1 MARVLTLMLWLLMM
15 KGCGG
20 SGGDGAAAPTA
31 AVNTMVAYGA
41 EPLQYGQLRVPAG
54 VGPFPLVV
62 VIHGGC
68 WLQSV
73 ASLDYISPLA
83 EALTEAGWAS
93 YNIEYRST
101 DSSGGGWPGTFADIA
116 AAMDLTP
123 MLAAAY
129 NLDLSRL
136 AVVGHSAGGQLALWA
151 ASRNQLPEQSVL
163 YRPQAVLPATAVG
176 LAAITD
182 LASYPQQNPSCGRP
196 IAALV
201 GQRPATP
208 ERLTETSPLAMVPAA
223 AAVTLILGD
232 RDAIVPPAQAES
244 YQRLSPQT
252 RLVTVSGDH
261 FTLTN
266 PQDAAFTALL
276 AALDGQP

>member
-1 MARVLTLMLWLLMM
+1 MARVLMVMAWLLMM
-15 KGCGG
+15 NGCGG

-31 AVNTMVAYGA
+31 AVNRMVAYGD

-62 VIHGGC
+62 LIHGGC

-73 ASLDYISPLA
+73 ATLDYISPLA

-101 DSSGGGWPGTFADIA
+101 DSSGGGWPGTFEDIA
-116 AAMDLTP
+116 AAIDFTP

-129 NLDLSRL
+129 NLDLTRL

-151 ASRNQLPEQSVL
+151 ASRNQLPAQSVL
-163 YRPQAVLPATAVG
+163 YRPQPVVPTVAVG

-208 ERLTETSPLAMVPAA
+208 ERLAETSPLAMGPAA
-223 AAVTLILGD
+223 AAVSLILGD
-232 RDAIVPPAQAES
+232 RDRIVPLAQAES
-244 YQRLSPQT
+244 YQLLSPQT

-266 PQDAAFTALL
+266 PQDEAFTALL
-276 AALDGQP
+276 ATLEQGN